1 LAPER
6 LTGSPLEGLV
16 VGSDLNM
23 MLMTGG
29 KERTEAEYRRLLESA
44 GLRVTRVVGTASSLS
59 ILEARRA

>member
-1 LAPER
+1 M
-6 LTGSPLEGLV
+6 

-44 GLRVTRVVGTASSLS
+44 GLRVTRVLGTASSLS